1 MTVEAKGQAGIL
13 YRCMLPNGQQIG
25 AMDPSFQTGT
35 CGMCGGGGGYRP
47 ERKEGGSEEGAGS
60 YF

>member
-13 YRCMLPNGQQIG
+13 YKCMLPNGQQTG

-35 CGMCGGGGGYRP
+35 CGMWGGGDTDQRE
-47 ERKEGGSEEGAGS
+47 ERVVVRRGAGS